1 MVDGMF
7 DAGQVP
13 DSDLHNRKLQFF
25 KPYPSYRTSNIDGLR
40 EIPSNWNVRR
50 LKYLATVNDEVL
62 AEITDPNMEIAY
74 VDIGNVDS
82 VEGITGREELTF
94 EDAPSRARRIVRK
107 GDVIVS
113 TVRTYLRAIARI
125 EGVDANVIVSTGFAV
140 LRPQHLD
147 DGFIAYALRSP
158 YFVERVVAN
167 SVGVSYPAIN
177 AADLACLDITFPPLN
192 QQRTICSYLDRETA
206 KIDALVAK
214 KERLIELLQEKRT
227 ALISRAVIKG
237 LDPNVPMKD
246 SGIEWFGEIPA
257 HWEMKRLKYL
267 AGKIGSGKTPKGG
280 AEVYVDDGIMLI
292 RSQNVHFGGLR
303 LADVVYIDA
312 ATDSEM
318 SGSRVNEGDV
328 LLNITG
334 ASLGRCCVAFL
345 DGSGANVNQHVCI
358 VRPNQQRDNP
368 SYLSY
373 SMESHSLQDQIFNSE
388 NGVSR
393 DAINFE
399 QIADLILVRPAL
411 VEQRAIVSF
420 LDRET
425 AKFDA
430 LIKKV
435 REAIQRLNELRAAL
449 ISAAVTGRID
459 VREEAA

>member
-1 MVDGMF
+1 MPT
-7 DAGQVP
+7 AEANA
-13 DSDLHNRKLQFF
+13 SNLRLQGDYR
-25 KPYPSYRTSNIDGLR
+25 PYPTYKPSGAEWLGK
-40 EIPSNWNVRR
+40 IPAHWTVRR
-50 LKYLATVNDEVL
+50 LKSFTVVQLSNVDKKSTAGQKAVRLCNYTDVYYREHIGADVEFMSATATKEQIRRFSLKAGDVLITKDSEDWSDIAVPAVVTQNLPSILCGYHLALIRPHTGCDGAFLSRALAAIGPRDQYQLSANGITRYGLTGDSIRASVL
-62 AEITDPNMEIAY
+62 A
-74 VDIGNVDS
+74 
-82 VEGITGREELTF
+82 L
-94 EDAPSRARRIVRK
+94 
-107 GDVIVS
+107 
-113 TVRTYLRAIARI
+113 
-125 EGVDANVIVSTGFAV
+125 
-140 LRPQHLD
+140 
-147 DGFIAYALRSP
+147 
-158 YFVERVVAN
+158 
-167 SVGVSYPAIN
+167 
-177 AADLACLDITFPPLN
+177 PPLPE
-192 QQRTICSYLDRETA
+192 QRTIATFLDRETA
-206 KIDALVAK
+206 KIDALVVK

-237 LDPNVPMKD
+237 LDPNVPMND

-267 AGKIGSGKTPKGG
+267 GGKIGSGKTPKGG
-280 AEVYVDDGIMLI
+280 AGVYVDDGIMLI

-420 LDRET
+420 LDGET

-435 REAIQRLNELRAAL
+435 REAIKRLNELRAAL

-459 VREEAA
+459 VRKEAA